1 MFCRL
6 TCYISGV
13 TRKVLSFSL
22 VLLMSS
28 FRVVTMVV
36 LLVPLLK
43 IVSHSFSCRTV
54 IWKSQNVSK
63 QLQSPFCD
71 CNWKWFCSCDLI
83 QLLIRYFVATGSQQL
98 FSTGFCENS
107 VFSDHLLTHP
117 MFHSCTTIHF
127 SPMSHTAWFWLLVSF
142 SISFSRWY
150 HSLQVLW
157 SPVLFF
163 SWCLPDRQALILIFV
178 SFCLTYSKRVSFPLN
193 CRSSSSVQKSEKLE
207 YPSSVSRF
215 ITSLHSLSS
224 SFDPLS
230 LPIIYQQVFACQYFF
245 CLLISYVLSFFFTK
259 CMKFF
264 IVGGYCFLRQHG
276 GCSRMFISNF
286 KLALIYTVPCT
297 KGQGSIQFN

>member
-1 MFCRL
+1 M
-6 TCYISGV
+6 ISFFASAMV
-13 TRKVLSFSL
+13 TSSFL
-22 VLLMSS
+22 LLMSS
-28 FRVVTMVV
+28 RSPSFDPNFGQF
-36 LLVPLLK
+36 LFNLLK
-43 IVSHSFSCRTV
+43 KSIVS
-54 IWKSQNVSK
+54 SQ
-63 QLQSPFCD
+63 L
-71 CNWKWFCSCDLI
+71 
-83 QLLIRYFVATGSQQL
+83 
-98 FSTGFCENS
+98 S
-107 VFSDHLLTHP
+107 V
-117 MFHSCTTIHF
+117 
-127 SPMSHTAWFWLLVSF
+127 
-142 SISFSRWY
+142 
-150 HSLQVLW
+150 
-157 SPVLFF
+157 
-163 SWCLPDRQALILIFV
+163 
-178 SFCLTYSKRVSFPLN
+178 

-264 IVGGYCFLRQHG
+264 IVGGYCFVRQHG